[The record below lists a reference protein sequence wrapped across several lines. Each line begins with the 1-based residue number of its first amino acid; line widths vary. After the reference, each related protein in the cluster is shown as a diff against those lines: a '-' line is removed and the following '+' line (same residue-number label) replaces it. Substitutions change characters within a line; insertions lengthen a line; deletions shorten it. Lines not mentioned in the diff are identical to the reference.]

1 MSVRA
6 YDSNKITLSNQDY
19 RKFFMYRYLNESRS
33 YQLTEWNLRN
43 NQEQLIVDG
52 YIGKTYVAALIRN
65 GNNQVLQVH
74 SLQDPFTSKLVS
86 AVSQNVSTFD
96 CSEVES
102 IMTCFAVQR
111 SNRSYYAYYQNNK
124 TTAVVTSD
132 GPPGIQFRNLL
143 VQIQISIDNQ
153 MDLHRQIDIGECQAE
168 KLLLLSNFLVVSCPS
183 YAKGR
188 GRVVFINRMTMK
200 IIKEYIGEI
209 EGIFLGQY
217 LSKIETKNGV

>member
-1 MSVRA
+1 
-6 YDSNKITLSNQDY
+6 
-19 RKFFMYRYLNESRS
+19 
-33 YQLTEWNLRN
+33 
-43 NQEQLIVDG
+43 
-52 YIGKTYVAALIRN
+52 
-65 GNNQVLQVH
+65 VLQVH

-111 SNRSYYAYYQNNK
+111 SNRTYYAYYQNNK

-168 KLLLLSNFLVVSCPS
+168 KLLLLTNFLVVSCPS